1 MNPYVEKF
9 TATTKAYLQ
18 VVAGMTDSPKFQ
30 ANKSA
35 VRSRA
40 VPCAILG
47 GPFGHFNN
55 DVAAQA
61 RENSALDSRSR
72 EEINPAMAYRRP
84 VLVG

>member
-18 VVAGMTDSPKFQ
+18 LVAGMTDSPKVQ

-40 VPCAILG
+40 VPCAILV
-47 GPFGHFNN
+47 GPLRYSPN
-55 DVAAQA
+55 DVVSQA
-61 RENSALDSRSR
+61 GENSALYRRTR
-72 EEINPAMAYRRP
+72 EESNPAMA
-84 VLVG
+84 